1 MYTIASVQCE
11 TIIQNSLDYNNN
23 NNNNKISIFRI
34 LYIEPAFV
42 ISFGLIIFVETLA
55 PIDISFFFVVIVLL
69 LLVDRYSG
77 LSNSTLHILERWLS
91 QFNTC
96 PGRLYIIVKVWVAR
110 RRDQHFVSFYR
121 RKMMTSELWSS
132 WTSSARLR
140 HSHFRFYSN
149 AYIIRSTWCSFH
161 HFAASIDTIRDYQ

>member
-1 MYTIASVQCE
+1 M
-11 TIIQNSLDYNNN
+11 QNSLDNN

-42 ISFGLIIFVETLA
+42 ISFGLIILVETLVTYS
-55 PIDISFFFVVIVLL
+55 IDISLFIRRHCLIIISLVI
-69 LLVDRYSG
+69 RG
-77 LSNSTLHILERWLS
+77 LCNSTLHIGERWLS

>member
-55 PIDISFFFVVIVLL
+55 PIDISFFFRRHCLIIISRSLFGPL
-69 LLVDRYSG
+69 
-77 LSNSTLHILERWLS
+77 
-91 QFNTC
+91 QFNIAYL
-96 PGRLYIIVKVWVAR
+96 REIIIAV
-110 RRDQHFVSFYR
+110 
-121 RKMMTSELWSS
+121 
-132 WTSSARLR
+132 
-140 HSHFRFYSN
+140 
-149 AYIIRSTWCSFH
+149 
-161 HFAASIDTIRDYQ
+161 